1 MQEFIQMAVE
11 QLGMKESG
19 AKKATGGLLNLLKDN
34 APKGDFQELL
44 GKLPG
49 AQDVMKEASG
59 GSGGLGGMLG
69 SLGGML
75 GGKAGSALS
84 VAALLEQSG
93 LSTDKLGN
101 FTSMFVGFL
110 EGKAGKGLLDKVLA
124 NVPEI
129 KKLIG

>member
-1 MQEFIQMAVE
+1 MQEFIDLAVK

-19 AKKATGGLLNLLKDN
+19 AKKATGGLLNLIKDN
-34 APKGDFQELL
+34 VPKGDFQQLL

-49 AQDVMKEASG
+49 AEGLLKESG
-59 GSGGLGGMLG
+59 AGGGGVGGMLG

-84 VAALLEQSG
+84 VAGLLEQSG

-101 FTSMFVGFL
+101 FASMFIGFI
-110 EGKAGKGLLDKVLA
+110 EGKAGRDLIDRVLA

>member
-1 MQEFIQMAVE
+1 MMQEFIQMAVE

-19 AKKATGGLLNLLKDN
+19 AKKATGGLLNMIKDN

-49 AQDVMKEASG
+49 AQEVMKDAGG
-59 GSGGLGGMLG
+59 GSGGMLG

-84 VAALLEQSG
+84 IASLLEQSG
-93 LSTDKLGN
+93 LSTDKLGK
-101 FTSMFVGFL
+101 FASMFLGFV

>member
-1 MQEFIQMAVE
+1 MQEFINQVVG
-11 QLGMKESG
+11 QLGMSESG

-34 APKGDFQELL
+34 APKDDFQQLL

-49 AQDVMKEASG
+49 AEGLLKESG
-59 GSGGLGGMLG
+59 AGGGIGGMLG

-84 VAALLEQSG
+84 VAGVLEQSG
-93 LSTDKLGN
+93 LSTDKLGG
-101 FTSMFVGFL
+101 FASMFVNFIQ
-110 EGKAGKGLLDKVLA
+110 GKAGRDLVDKALA